1 MSCASPK
8 VRASSRAWRLSVRRA
23 VTEAAINASLGGDDS
38 DEPGGNT
45 REIDA
50 IEEKTGMTSELR
62 SRSFLNLGMSIFGS
76 LNLDSGLVREKTH
89 GPLADT
95 SWFGR

>member
-1 MSCASPK
+1 M
-8 VRASSRAWRLSVRRA
+8 RAWGETSQTNL
-23 VTEAAINASLGGDDS
+23 EAIQG
-38 DEPGGNT
+38 
-45 REIDA
+45 EIDA